1 MILSIPEVEL
11 ATSAW
16 FAVRVPG
23 FLLPPIATIPPL
35 EPIYRTSPFAVN
47 ASSPLARDVGMAVFK
62 DLLICIRFGMALLL
76 YILFLIYVFC
86 IVHYF
91 STQIFLF

>member
-16 FAVRVPG
+16 FAVSVPG

-35 EPIYRTSPFAVN
+35 EPI
-47 ASSPLARDVGMAVFK
+47 
-62 DLLICIRFGMALLL
+62 
-76 YILFLIYVFC
+76 
-86 IVHYF
+86 
-91 STQIFLF
+91 